1 MSKTIFITSFFGLSA
16 RNILSTSILDILSSN
31 PDTRIVILAPQEK
44 KEDYQKNFTA
54 NKKNVLVE
62 GIVTKNKKVQS
73 IKLETA
79 ASSWRERLFFSL
91 ALNACDT
98 SSRRVIRIEER
109 HNKGR
114 YVPTFFNWVLAK
126 LSNLKI
132 FRLTLR
138 YLDLKLLPKDRYSEY
153 FEKYR
158 PDLVF
163 ATDIFNEHDVQVMR
177 EARIRKIPI
186 AGMVRSWDNI
196 TSHGMN
202 RIVPDK
208 FIVNTPKI
216 KEEAVQYC
224 DARPEN
230 VFVTGI
236 PHYDRYVGQRRISR
250 EELFRNLNLNPKK
263 KTVFFA
269 PPSDI
274 YTKNNPISVRII
286 KELGKLDDVQ
296 LIVRLYMV
304 GEVDLGDIK
313 PIPDKI
319 AIDVPPKHINFV
331 GADLAPKE
339 DAHLADLLY
348 HSDVV
353 VAFASTLAIDAAVFG
368 KPIVFIG
375 FDGAPKPYW
384 KSLRQ
389 YYDFDHQ
396 RYLLETGGVRL
407 ANNMEEFLK
416 CTQNYLDNPN
426 LDLEKRKKITDLFCW
441 KLDGKSGERL
451 ANFLIKEL
459 YGKPI

>member
-62 GIVTKNKKVQS
+62 GIITKNKKVQS

-114 YVPTFFNWVLAK
+114 YITTFFNWVLAK

-132 FRLTLR
+132 FRLALR

-153 FEKYR
+153 FEKYQ

-216 KEEAVQYC
+216 KEEAVRYC

-236 PHYDRYVGQRRISR
+236 PHYDRYVGHRRISR

-263 KTVFFA
+263 KTIFFA

-274 YTKNNPISVRII
+274 YTKNNPISVQVI
-286 KELGKLDDVQ
+286 KELGKLDNVQ

-304 GEVDLGDIK
+304 GEVNLGDIK

-319 AIDVPPKHINFV
+319 AIDAPPQHINFV

-426 LDLEKRKKITDLFCW
+426 LDLEKRKKIADLFCW

-451 ANFLIKEL
+451 ASFLIEEL